1 MLKRLAKV
9 LSKPIT
15 MIFQESIKR
24 RIVPKQWKIA
34 WITVVFKKGRRL
46 LAGNYRP
53 ISLTSVLSNLIEKI
67 IRDHISEH
75 MVTNGFY
82 SNKQYGFIKK
92 RSAPLQLLEAMDK
105 WTEALDKGSSVDC
118 IYADFQKAFDKVPHR
133 RLMVK
138 IRAYGISEN
147 ICEWIEDFLKDR
159 KQIVKINGKGSKE
172 EVMISGVPQGSVIG
186 PLLFVIFINDLPD
199 LVESILMLFADDS
212 KIWKEINGTE
222 DQEMLQKDLDTL
234 KKWSLDWLLI
244 FHPDKLKQV
253 HISSRNEEHDT
264 NYKIG
269 NDKVVDSKSEKD
281 LGIIVDQR
289 LNFEEHMLEKTKKAN
304 ITMGM
309 IRRSFQFLNRKTF
322 LLLYKGLVRS
332 IIEHAGTVWSPY
344 KMKDIERVEGVQRR
358 ATAQLPGMKGKEY
371 EERLKEL
378 KLPTLRY
385 RRARGDMIQ
394 VYKILNGL
402 DDNQITPKLMLSKEA
417 RGNSENLRGKHPFHL
432 YQKRCRL
439 EIRKHSFTQ
448 RVVKPW
454 NYLSREVVM
463 AATLNEFKSKLDIEW
478 QDQEGL
484 YNFRKGIYE
493 TDDPIE

>member
-1 MLKRLAKV
+1 MPSRRKEGEGEGECPKLYIRKPKKKMGELIIREEQVRKMLEDIKISDAARPDGIMPRMLKRLAKV

-199 LVESILMLFADDS
+199 LVE
-212 KIWKEINGTE
+212 
-222 DQEMLQKDLDTL
+222 
-234 KKWSLDWLLI
+234 
-244 FHPDKLKQV
+244 
-253 HISSRNEEHDT
+253 
-264 NYKIG
+264 
-269 NDKVVDSKSEKD
+269 
-281 LGIIVDQR
+281 
-289 LNFEEHMLEKTKKAN
+289 
-304 ITMGM
+304 
-309 IRRSFQFLNRKTF
+309 
-322 LLLYKGLVRS
+322 
-332 IIEHAGTVWSPY
+332 
-344 KMKDIERVEGVQRR
+344 
-358 ATAQLPGMKGKEY
+358 
-371 EERLKEL
+371 
-378 KLPTLRY
+378 
-385 RRARGDMIQ
+385 
-394 VYKILNGL
+394 
-402 DDNQITPKLMLSKEA
+402 
-417 RGNSENLRGKHPFHL
+417 
-432 YQKRCRL
+432 
-439 EIRKHSFTQ
+439 
-448 RVVKPW
+448 
-454 NYLSREVVM
+454 
-463 AATLNEFKSKLDIEW
+463 
-478 QDQEGL
+478 
-484 YNFRKGIYE
+484 
-493 TDDPIE
+493 